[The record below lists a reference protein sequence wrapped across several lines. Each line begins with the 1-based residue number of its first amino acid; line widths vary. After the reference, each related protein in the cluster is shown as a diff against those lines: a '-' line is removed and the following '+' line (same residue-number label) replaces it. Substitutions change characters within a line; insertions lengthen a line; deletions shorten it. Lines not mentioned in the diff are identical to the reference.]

1 MWVTLSAFTTVA
13 KEGDIPDICSL
24 LVEMHQ
30 DVPLRL
36 PPLAPHKVVA
46 ALKNCLD
53 TGRIFLGYKGGKLV
67 GVLAVHD
74 GEHWFSNEKFL
85 GDLVFFVSPRG
96 RTSRVA
102 SLLLRNA
109 TEYATMRGLPLLMAV
124 VNGEDVERKDKFY
137 ARHGFTRIGGVYN
150 RGF

>member
-1 MWVTLSAFTTVA
+1 MIVVA
-13 KEGDIPDICSL
+13 KEKDIPDICSL

-30 DVPLRL
+30 SVPLKL
-36 PPLAPHKVVA
+36 PPLAPRKVVA
-46 ALKNCLD
+46 ALCHCMQN
-53 TGRIFLGYKGGKLV
+53 GRVFLGYKGEKLG
-67 GVLAVHD
+67 GVLGVQE
-74 GEHWFSNEKFL
+74 GEHWFSHGKFL
-85 GDLVFFVSPRG
+85 ADLVFFVSPGARA
-96 RTSRVA
+96 SRIA
-102 SLLLRNA
+102 SLLLRSA